1 MSGDP
6 EESTEVQN
14 ENDESTAPDST
25 SEFRWGD
32 IIKEILMTREDH
44 SITMKKLKKK
54 VFAEYYARVGDSKGV
69 KSKED
74 LASQLNKK
82 LKKKKFKVV
91 GETVQLVVNDS
102 E

>member
-1 MSGDP
+1 M
-6 EESTEVQN
+6 QN
-14 ENDESTAPDST
+14 ENEESVAPDST

-32 IIKEILMTREDH
+32 VIKEILMAREDH

-69 KSKED
+69 KTKED
-74 LASQLNKK
+74 LTSQLNKK

-91 GETVQLVVNDS
+91 GETVQLMVDDA